1 MKPMIRSEY
10 LRFLQTLTD
19 EMVSDD
25 VRKIANLVLQHI
37 DDLTPLSTAHGQR
50 IRRMVELAQSNWGTI
65 NTIIQPIQD
74 QAIEQGTAV
83 TQLKSMT
90 VGPFRGF
97 ARQETFDLIS
107 RLVLIYGTNGSGKS
121 SFCEALEYGLLGN
134 VTEADINRFRHP
146 NDYLIN
152 AHTNTFLPPEII
164 GKDDQGNDIQIDPD
178 EAQFRFCFVEKNR
191 IDSFSRIAA
200 QTPSRQSELIS
211 TLFGLDS
218 FSEFVRNFTNEIDD
232 RYIDRVG
239 VKSQELNR
247 KRQSLVGFTQQLA
260 SLPETFEELDREEQA
275 LALEYRE
282 DVTFA
287 AMTLELN
294 GTEETPPGRIHNL
307 EIELQ
312 QQIATK
318 SNLTNVALQAL
329 KQSISTNLTEFATK
343 QQELSTVSQQ
353 VSFKQLYEAVIQV
366 QPSSPEYCPA
376 CKTPLVHVSMNPY
389 EHASRELQT
398 LQHLA
403 ILQQTVEQLK
413 HEVELLMAELSQ
425 IVTTCCSR
433 YSNNVL
439 SDYQLA
445 AHSQATTDWWI
456 SLHQPLQ
463 DNYTPWQHLE
473 AQVRELEEGDRAVE
487 QATQQRSAKQTELQR
502 LRSFA
507 DKITVL
513 QTRRKTAVETQTK
526 AEQVI
531 ATFDTENAPLITE
544 VAAEV
549 AVVTRNQTIASAYAV
564 FVDKLNTYKN
574 ALPAQLVANMGETVV
589 TLYNAF
595 NRNDS
600 INEQLSS
607 IRLPLTQNQRLEI
620 SFQSEP
626 ATFFDALHVLSE
638 GHIRCIGLAILMAK
652 NLNENCPILIFD
664 DPVNAIDD
672 DHRESIRR
680 TLFEDGHFNN
690 KQIILTCHGEEF
702 FKDIQNLLSVAQA
715 SQLKAF
721 TFLPKLD
728 EQHIR
733 VDLNPAPRNYIISA
747 RAHLENGEI
756 RDALGKSRRA
766 LESITK
772 DKLWKYAA
780 RYGDGNLSIKL
791 RSANA
796 PIELRNLTEQLKSK
810 VSKTDFG
817 DQNKRN
823 VLAPIEILLGINGE
837 SREWRYLNKGT
848 HEEVNRAEFDRYT
861 TNQIVTCLEQLDQAL
876 TS

>member
-1 MKPMIRSEY
+1 MIRSEY
-10 LRFLQTLTD
+10 LRFLQTLAD

-25 VRKIANLVLQHI
+25 VRKIANLVLLHL

-50 IRRMVELAQSNWGTI
+50 IRRMVELAQLNWGTI
-65 NTIIQPIQD
+65 NTNIQSIQD
-74 QAIEQGTAV
+74 QVIEQGTAV
-83 TQLKSMT
+83 TQLKNMT

-97 ARQETFDLIS
+97 ARQETFDLTS
-107 RLVLIYGTNGSGKS
+107 RLVLIYGPNGSGKS

-146 NDYLIN
+146 NDYLKN
-152 AHTNTFLPPEII
+152 AHTNTFLRPEII
-164 GKDDQGNDIQIDPD
+164 GKDDQGNDIHIDPH

-200 QTPSRQSELIS
+200 QTPSKQTELIS

-218 FSEFVRNFTNEIDD
+218 FTEFVRNFSTEIDG
-232 RYIDRVG
+232 RYIDLVG

-247 KRQSLVGFTQQLA
+247 RRQSLIGSTQQLD
-260 SLPETFEELDREEQA
+260 SLPEIYANLDREEQA

-282 DVTFA
+282 GVTFA
-287 AMTLELN
+287 AMILELN
-294 GTEETPPGRIHNL
+294 GTEGAPGSIHNL

-312 QQIATK
+312 QQIATT
-318 SNLTNVALQAL
+318 SNLTNTALQVL
-329 KQSISTNLTEFATK
+329 KQSILTNLTELTTK
-343 QQELSTVSQQ
+343 QQELSTVGQQ

-366 QPSSPEYCPA
+366 QTSSPEYCPA
-376 CKTPLVHVSMNPY
+376 CRTPLVHVSMDPY
-389 EHASRELQT
+389 DRASTELQT

-403 ILQQTVEQLK
+403 TLQQTVEQLK
-413 HEVELLMAELSQ
+413 HEVELLLTELSQ
-425 IVTTCCSR
+425 IVATCCSR
-433 YSNNVL
+433 YSENVL
-439 SDYQLA
+439 SNYQLA
-445 AHSQATTDWWI
+445 HSQPSRNWWN

-463 DNYTPWQHLE
+463 DSTTPWQHLE
-473 AQVRELEEGDRAVE
+473 AQVNTLEEGDRVIA
-487 QATQQRSAKQTELQR
+487 QAIQQRSAKQTEFQR
-502 LRSFA
+502 LRRLA
-507 DKITVL
+507 EQITVL
-513 QTRRKTAVETQTK
+513 QTRRKTADETRTR
-526 AEQVI
+526 AERVI
-531 ATFDTENAPLITE
+531 ATFDTENAPLIAE
-544 VAAEV
+544 VEAEV
-549 AVVTRNQTIASAYAV
+549 AVVSTNQTIASAYAA
-564 FVDKLNTYKN
+564 FVDKLNIHKN

-589 TLYNAF
+589 NLYNAF

-600 INEQLSS
+600 INERLSS

-620 SFQSEP
+620 SFQSAP
-626 ATFFDALHVLSE
+626 ANFFDALHVLSE

-680 TLFEDGHFNN
+680 TLFEDDHFNH

-715 SQLKAF
+715 SQSKAF

-747 RAHLENGEI
+747 KAHITNGEI

-772 DKLWKYAA
+772 DKLWKYVT

-810 VSKTDFG
+810 VSKPDFA
-817 DQNKRN
+817 DPNKNN
-823 VLAPIEILLGINGE
+823 VLTPVEMLIGINGE

-848 HEEVNRAEFDRYT
+848 HEEADRAEFDRYT
-861 TNQIVTCLEQLDQAL
+861 TTQIVTYLEQLDRAL
-876 TS
+876 SNA